1 MTTNGA
7 SSYVILAGFSLLAF
21 LIAMG
26 LGIAMKQ
33 RAIIKSRPS
42 RYLPHFILL
51 LTIALAPT
59 IASGHVQ
66 LLRVAA
72 VLGGVVVIW
81 VLAVWLSSKIEKQV
95 PRKLPNTR

>member
-7 SSYVILAGFSLLAF
+7 SSYVFLAGLILLAF

-26 LGIAMKQ
+26 LGIAMRQ

-42 RYLPHFILL
+42 RYLPHFSLL
-51 LTIALAPT
+51 VTIALTPT

-66 LLRVAA
+66 LSRTAV
-72 VLGGVVVIW
+72 VLGGAVVIW
-81 VLAVWLSSKIEKQV
+81 VLAVWLSSKTERQIS
-95 PRKLPNTR
+95 RKLPNTR